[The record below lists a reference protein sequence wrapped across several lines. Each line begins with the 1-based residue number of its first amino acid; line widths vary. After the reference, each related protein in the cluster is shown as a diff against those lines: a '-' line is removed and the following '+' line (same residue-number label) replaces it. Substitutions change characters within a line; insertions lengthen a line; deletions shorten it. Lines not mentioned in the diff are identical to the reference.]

1 MIKEIVS
8 NNVTFIIDEQDQ
20 VFELIDIVKLLD
32 KENKNVLLN
41 KKFNRLKIKIRGN
54 YYDVEKFKYNNF
66 NEVSTQQGVYILFFY
81 DQDKVYIGSTKNIY
95 RRLIQHRFELNKNKH
110 INKDLQE
117 CYNANNKD
125 LYCFTINCENIL
137 DIEQYFIDLFDKDKL
152 INIFM
157 STRDWQKTEEY
168 SSTMSKK
175 LKKYYSLPD
184 NKIKLNDIRNIRWTD
199 DNQKVQASE
208 RMKQQWSD
216 QELREKRINSINQSR
231 LTDEYKNNHQLG
243 MQAFRNDPEKVKAF
257 QDKMRDKVW
266 SNEDNKIKRAEALK
280 KYWTT
285 EEGIK
290 DREFR
295 KQKFQSPE
303 HKEKQRLRNLNQCKP
318 VSINGVEFSG
328 VKQASRELN
337 IPVSTLVRK
346 IKSNDEKHS
355 NYKLI

>member
-1 MIKEIVS
+1 LLDFVREKYPNNLLNISYDSRVS
-8 NNVTFIIDEQDQ
+8 NLYPGGKEQ
-20 VFELIDIVKLLD
+20 
-32 KENKNVLLN
+32 
-41 KKFNRLKIKIRGN
+41 
-54 YYDVEKFKYNNF
+54 
-66 NEVSTQQGVYILFFY
+66 
-81 DQDKVYIGSTKNIY
+81 
-95 RRLIQHRFELNKNKH
+95 
-110 INKDLQE
+110 
-117 CYNANNKD
+117 
-125 LYCFTINCENIL
+125 L
-137 DIEQYFIDLFDKDKL
+137 DIA
-152 INIFM
+152 
-157 STRDWQKTEEY
+157 
-168 SSTMSKK
+168 
-175 LKKYYSLPD
+175 
-184 NKIKLNDIRNIRWTD
+184 RNIRWN
-199 DNQKVQASE
+199 DNDQKVQASE

-243 MQAFRNDPEKVKAF
+243 MQAFINDPEKVKAF

-290 DREFR
+290 DRELR
-295 KQKFQSPE
+295 KQKFQSAE
-303 HKEKQRLRNLNQCKP
+303 HREKQRLRNLNQCKP

-328 VKQASRELN
+328 VKEASRRLN